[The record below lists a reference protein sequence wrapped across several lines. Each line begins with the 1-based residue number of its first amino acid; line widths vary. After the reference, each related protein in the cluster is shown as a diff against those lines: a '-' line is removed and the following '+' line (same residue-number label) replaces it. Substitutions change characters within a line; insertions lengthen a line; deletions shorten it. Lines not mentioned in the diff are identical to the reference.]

1 MITRNKSVKCII
13 GQRENVTMNVHG
25 TVWLVPGFQLQLW
38 SNMDKRSTLNNPL
51 CNIYPLESLNTNHLN
66 MKRLPAY
73 LIPQTWIIYSIE
85 SLNWTAWVLVAIDSS
100 WWIGDGINRKL
111 ITWVTRLR
119 RSYSPN
125 YYNSSRYQLK
135 KSGLEPIR
143 SKQLLTESW
152 MVWKSTTDS
161 ITLRCIT
168 AKLLGEDPEL
178 GGARPLLILLTSDF
192 CELTW
197 PKGCCSTPSTLC
209 HWNYIRKI
217 ASYSS
222 QSQK

>member
-1 MITRNKSVKCII
+1 MHYWSK
-13 GQRENVTMNVHG
+13 RECDNECSRYCLVSS
-25 TVWLVPGFQLQLW
+25 WLPV
-38 SNMDKRSTLNNPL
+38 STLIQYGQKKYTKPPL
-51 CNIYPLESLNTNHLN
+51 MQHLPTRVLEHEPFEYH
-66 MKRLPAY
+66 KAAY
-73 LIPQTWIIYSIE
+73 LSYIIPQTWIIYSIE

-222 QSQK
+222 QSHK